1 MQYIKSIIFLLGAE
15 AKKVAP
21 LTIVF
26 LLTSLADLVSI
37 GLIGGYLSII
47 IDPEFYQ
54 SIVNNYPILD
64 FLNGL
69 EQSQAILVIGYIL
82 VSAFFIKFIF
92 LLFSNFLILQFANNE
107 QAKIQKVMMSGI
119 LNQEYENFILSKG
132 GENLASIANYS
143 SIYKDVLQATLQ
155 LFSNLIVIIAVFIM
169 LGIVSIK
176 TLLVLIGMLS
186 IVFLLYNYL
195 LTPKIGSYGKQYTEG
210 MANIMQGTSEV
221 SQGIKELKTLGKESF
236 FLKSVNKSAD
246 LVAKSALKLNL
257 FSILP
262 KNLIEVMLIG
272 FIVLIVSIN
281 LSLSGELG
289 ATLSILGIFAA
300 AMIRVAPLVSQ
311 IQASVNSLIF
321 GQDSIIRL
329 SKVIADHRSDINMRP
344 DADNQI
350 TNNHSSQNN
359 KQYFKS
365 LKLENIYYTYP
376 NSDQESLK
384 EINLEIAKGD
394 FIGLIGPSGAGKTTL
409 VDMILGFLKP
419 SSGILK
425 LNGQDAHIS
434 IENWRSYCA
443 YLPQEIFLIDG
454 TLEQNITLSR
464 DKVEA
469 DDLKSALTLSKLS
482 SLVKDLPLGLDTNLG
497 DRGIRLS
504 GGQKQ
509 RVAIARSIFHKRE
522 VLILDESTSA
532 LDSVTEKD
540 VINELMTLR
549 DEKTI
554 ISIAHRT
561 STLRECNK
569 IYKVLDGR
577 VEGPFSYDEIKE

>member
-1 MQYIKSIIFLLGAE
+1 MI
-15 AKKVAP
+15 
-21 LTIVF
+21 
-26 LLTSLADLVSI
+26 
-37 GLIGGYLSII
+37 
-47 IDPEFYQ
+47 
-54 SIVNNYPILD
+54 YP
-64 FLNGL
+64 FR
-69 EQSQAILVIGYIL
+69 VC
-82 VSAFFIKFIF
+82 
-92 LLFSNFLILQFANNE
+92 
-107 QAKIQKVMMSGI
+107 
-119 LNQEYENFILSKG
+119 
-132 GENLASIANYS
+132 
-143 SIYKDVLQATLQ
+143 DV
-155 LFSNLIVIIAVFIM
+155 
-169 LGIVSIK
+169 
-176 TLLVLIGMLS
+176 
-186 IVFLLYNYL
+186 
-195 LTPKIGSYGKQYTEG
+195 
-210 MANIMQGTSEV
+210 
-221 SQGIKELKTLGKESF
+221 
-236 FLKSVNKSAD
+236 
-246 LVAKSALKLNL
+246 
-257 FSILP
+257 
-262 KNLIEVMLIG
+262 
-272 FIVLIVSIN
+272 
-281 LSLSGELG
+281 
-289 ATLSILGIFAA
+289 
-300 AMIRVAPLVSQ
+300 
-311 IQASVNSLIF
+311 
-321 GQDSIIRL
+321 
-329 SKVIADHRSDINMRP
+329 
-344 DADNQI
+344 
-350 TNNHSSQNN
+350 
-359 KQYFKS
+359 
-365 LKLENIYYTYP
+365 
-376 NSDQESLK
+376 
-384 EINLEIAKGD
+384 
-394 FIGLIGPSGAGKTTL
+394 KTTL

-469 DDLKSALTLSKLS
+469 NDLKSALTLSKLS

-561 STLRECNK
+561 STLKECNK